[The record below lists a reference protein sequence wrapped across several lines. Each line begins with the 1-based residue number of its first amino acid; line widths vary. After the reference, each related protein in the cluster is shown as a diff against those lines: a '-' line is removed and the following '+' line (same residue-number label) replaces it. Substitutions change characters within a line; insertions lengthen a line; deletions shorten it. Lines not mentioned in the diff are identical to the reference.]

1 MIRPSI
7 RRSFCSNSQIWMRAF
22 CTTKSNLVNFKPTTR
37 RQSKKKKKKNT
48 EISQFTYALEEPED
62 EVLPPPTTPAKITRR
77 KTPKKRLANI
87 LGKIQLKQSMAS
99 ETKGGRRG
107 RGEKERSVRWAG
119 SWYAGPWWTPWL
131 LRRRMLPPRASR
143 SFWKEE
149 RGANPRLRGRDG
161 GGGRRTRG
169 VFVSRYAAL
178 EAKRK
183 AVGLCLEIRA
193 RIDAAVSGWA
203 VLMAS
208 NGHRR
213 ALMGRDR

>member
-1 MIRPSI
+1 
-7 RRSFCSNSQIWMRAF
+7 
-22 CTTKSNLVNFKPTTR
+22 
-37 RQSKKKKKKNT
+37 
-48 EISQFTYALEEPED
+48 
-62 EVLPPPTTPAKITRR
+62 
-77 KTPKKRLANI
+77 
-87 LGKIQLKQSMAS
+87 MAS
-99 ETKGGRRG
+99 ETKGGRRR

-213 ALMGRDR
+213 ALMGPWRGGWISEIGPWSLVSVGLASFLLYLSSK

>member
-37 RQSKKKKKKNT
+37 RQSKK
-48 EISQFTYALEEPED
+48 
-62 EVLPPPTTPAKITRR
+62 RR
-77 KTPKKRLANI
+77 KKTPKFPNSLTLWRNRKMRFCRHRRRPPKSQGEKHQKKRLANI

-99 ETKGGRRG
+99 ETKGGRR